1 MTLPNIYTLMKL
13 VSIVS
18 DILNEQISSTFAASK
33 SLDVLANNQNSGYK
47 MGKGP
52 FKGPISYSNRAVELI
67 KKFEKFVDKTYLC
80 SAGKK
85 TIGYGTRLDYHPEIK
100 KNVCITE
107 PKAVELLKTDLDK
120 LVTPVIKDNV
130 TIKLKQ
136 NQIDALYSLIHNI
149 GMDNFVNSNLLKMLN
164 NKKFNNMKKD
174 WQEFQMAD
182 GRVLKGLVKRRQ
194 EELALFFS

>member
-1 MTLPNIYTLMKL
+1 MTLPNIYMLMKL

-18 DILNEQISSTFAASK
+18 DILNEQISSAFATSK
-33 SLDVLANNQNSGYK
+33 SLDVLANNQNGGYK

-52 FKGPISYSNRAVELI
+52 FKGPIKYSNQAVELI

-107 PKAVELLKTDLDK
+107 PKAVELLKKDLDK

-130 TIKLKQ
+130 KIRLKQ
-136 NQIDALYSLIHNI
+136 NQIDALYSLIYNI
-149 GMDNFVNSNLLKMLN
+149 GMDNFVGSQVLEFL
-164 NKKFNNMKKD
+164 NKKEFKNMKREWK
-174 WQEFQMAD
+174 EFQMAD
-182 GRVLKGLVKRRQ
+182 GKVLKGLTRRRL
-194 EELALFFS
+194 EELDLFFS

>member
-1 MTLPNIYTLMKL
+1 MLMKL

-18 DILNEQISSTFAASK
+18 DILDEQIASALATAK
-33 SLDVLANNQNSGYK
+33 ALNPQMKNDVTGQGGQYQP
-47 MGKGP
+47 GRGP
-52 FKGPISYSNRAVELI
+52 VMYSNQAVELI
-67 KKFEKFVDKTYLC
+67 KKYEKFVDKTYLC

-107 PKAVELLKTDLDK
+107 PKATELLKTDLNK
-120 LVTPVIKDNV
+120 MVTPVIKNNV
-130 TIKLKQ
+130 KIKLKQ
-136 NQIDALYSLIHNI
+136 NQLDALYSLIYNI
-149 GMDNFVNSNLLKMLN
+149 GMDKFVNSNLLKMLN
-164 NKKFNNMKKD
+164 IGKFKKMKKD

-182 GRVLKGLVKRRQ
+182 GKVLKGLVRRRQ

>member
-1 MTLPNIYTLMKL
+1 MKL

-18 DILNEQISSTFAASK
+18 DILNEQIASAFATGQAMKPMMK
-33 SLDVLANNQNSGYK
+33 SDHLGQDGQLQ
-47 MGKGP
+47 MGRGP
-52 FKGPISYSNRAVELI
+52 VMYSNQAVELI

-107 PKAVELLKTDLDK
+107 PKATELLKTDLNK
-120 LVTPVIKDNV
+120 MVTPVIKNNV
-130 TIKLKQ
+130 KVKLKQ
-136 NQIDALYSLIHNI
+136 NQLDALYSLIYNI
-149 GMDNFVNSNLLKMLN
+149 GMDKFVNSNLLKMLN
-164 NKKFNNMKKD
+164 RGKFIKMKKD

-182 GRVLKGLVKRRQ
+182 GKVLNGLVRRRQ
-194 EELALFFS
+194 EELALFFT

>member
-1 MTLPNIYTLMKL
+1 MLMKL

-18 DILNEQISSTFAASK
+18 DILNEQIATAFATSQALK
-33 SLDVLANNQNSGYK
+33 PQDKPKQGGQYQP
-47 MGKGP
+47 GQGP
-52 FKGPISYSNRAVELI
+52 VMYSNQAVELI

-107 PKAVELLKTDLDK
+107 PKATELLKTDLNK
-120 LVTPVIKDNV
+120 MVTPVIKNNV
-130 TIKLKQ
+130 KVKLKQ
-136 NQIDALYSLIHNI
+136 NQIDALYSLIYNI
-149 GMDNFVNSNLLKMLN
+149 GMDKFVSSNLLKMLN
-164 NKKFNNMKKD
+164 VGKFKKMKKD

-182 GRVLKGLVKRRQ
+182 GKVLKGLVRRRQ

>member
-1 MTLPNIYTLMKL
+1 MLMKL

-18 DILNEQISSTFAASK
+18 DILNEQIASAFATSQALNPQDK
-33 SLDVLANNQNSGYK
+33 PKQGGQYQP
-47 MGKGP
+47 GQGP
-52 FKGPISYSNRAVELI
+52 VMYSNQAVELI

-107 PKAVELLKTDLDK
+107 PKATELLKTDLNK
-120 LVTPVIKDNV
+120 MVTPVIKNNV
-130 TIKLKQ
+130 KVKLKQ
-136 NQIDALYSLIHNI
+136 NQLDALYSLIYNI
-149 GMDNFVNSNLLKMLN
+149 GMDKFVNSNLLKMLN
-164 NKKFNNMKKD
+164 IGKFKKMKKD

-182 GRVLKGLVKRRQ
+182 GKVLKGLVRRRQ

>member
-1 MTLPNIYTLMKL
+1 MLMKL

-18 DILNEQISSTFAASK
+18 DILNEQIATAFATSQALK
-33 SLDVLANNQNSGYK
+33 PQDKPKQGGQYQP
-47 MGKGP
+47 GQGP
-52 FKGPISYSNRAVELI
+52 VMYSNQAVELI

-107 PKAVELLKTDLDK
+107 PKATELLKTDLNK
-120 LVTPVIKDNV
+120 MVTPVIKNNV
-130 TIKLKQ
+130 KVKLKQ
-136 NQIDALYSLIHNI
+136 NQIDALYSLIYNI
-149 GMDNFVNSNLLKMLN
+149 GMDKFVSSNLLKMLN
-164 NKKFNNMKKD
+164 VGKFKKMKKD

-182 GRVLKGLVKRRQ
+182 GKVLKGLVRRRQ
-194 EELALFFS
+194 EELALFFA

>member
-1 MTLPNIYTLMKL
+1 MLMKL

-18 DILNEQISSTFAASK
+18 DILNEQIATAFATSQALK
-33 SLDVLANNQNSGYK
+33 PQDKPKQGGQYQP
-47 MGKGP
+47 GQGP
-52 FKGPISYSNRAVELI
+52 VMYSNQAVELI

-107 PKAVELLKTDLDK
+107 PKATELLKTDLNK
-120 LVTPVIKDNV
+120 MVTPVIKNNV
-130 TIKLKQ
+130 KVKLKQ
-136 NQIDALYSLIHNI
+136 NQLDALYSLIYNI
-149 GMDNFVNSNLLKMLN
+149 GMDKFVNSNLLKMLN
-164 NKKFNNMKKD
+164 IGKFKKMKKD

-182 GRVLKGLVKRRQ
+182 GKVLKGLVRRRQ
-194 EELALFFS
+194 EELALFFA

>member
-1 MTLPNIYTLMKL
+1 MLMKL

-18 DILNEQISSTFAASK
+18 DILNEQIASAVATSKTLK
-33 SLDVLANNQNSGYK
+33 SQSKAGGAGEYK
-47 MGKGP
+47 IGQ
-52 FKGPISYSNRAVELI
+52 GPIMYSNQAVELI
-67 KKFEKFVDKTYLC
+67 KKFEKFMDKTYLC

-100 KNVCITE
+100 KDVCITE
-107 PKAVELLKTDLDK
+107 PKATELLKTDLNR

-130 TIKLKQ
+130 KVKLKQ
-136 NQIDALYSLIHNI
+136 NQLDALYSLIYNI
-149 GMDNFVNSNLLKMLN
+149 GMDNFVSSNLLKMLN
-164 NKKFNNMKKD
+164 KGKFKKMKKD

-182 GRVLKGLVKRRQ
+182 GKVLKGLVRRRQ

>member
-1 MTLPNIYTLMKL
+1 MLMKL

-18 DILNEQISSTFAASK
+18 DILNEQIETSK
-33 SLDVLANNQNSGYK
+33 LLDVLANNQNGGYK

-52 FKGPISYSNRAVELI
+52 FKGPIKYTNQAVELI

-100 KNVCITE
+100 KNICITE
-107 PKAVELLKTDLDK
+107 PKAIELLKTDLDK

-136 NQIDALYSLIHNI
+136 NQIDALYSLIYNI

-174 WQEFQMAD
+174 WQEFQIAD

-194 EELALFFS
+194 EELSLFFS

>member
-1 MTLPNIYTLMKL
+1 MLMKL

-18 DILNEQISSTFAASK
+18 DILNEQIATAFATSQALK
-33 SLDVLANNQNSGYK
+33 PQDKPKQGGQYQP
-47 MGKGP
+47 GQGP
-52 FKGPISYSNRAVELI
+52 VMYSNQAVELI

-107 PKAVELLKTDLDK
+107 PKATELLKTDLNK
-120 LVTPVIKDNV
+120 MVTPVIKNNV
-130 TIKLKQ
+130 KVKLKQ
-136 NQIDALYSLIHNI
+136 NQLDALYSLIYNI
-149 GMDNFVNSNLLKMLN
+149 GMDNFVSSNLLKMLN
-164 NKKFNNMKKD
+164 KGKFKKMKKD

-182 GRVLKGLVKRRQ
+182 GKVLGGLVRRRQ

>member
-1 MTLPNIYTLMKL
+1 MKL

-18 DILNEQISSTFAASK
+18 DILDEQIASALATAK
-33 SLDVLANNQNSGYK
+33 ALNPQMKNDVTGQGGQYQP
-47 MGKGP
+47 GRGP
-52 FKGPISYSNRAVELI
+52 VMYSNQAVELI
-67 KKFEKFVDKTYLC
+67 KKYEKFVDKTYLC

-107 PKAVELLKTDLDK
+107 PKATELLKTDLNK
-120 LVTPVIKDNV
+120 MVTPVIKNNV
-130 TIKLKQ
+130 KVKLKQ
-136 NQIDALYSLIHNI
+136 NQLDALYSLIYNI
-149 GMDNFVNSNLLKMLN
+149 GMDKFVNSNLLKMLN
-164 NKKFNNMKKD
+164 IGKFKKMKKD

-182 GRVLKGLVKRRQ
+182 GKVLKGLVRRRQ

>member
-1 MTLPNIYTLMKL
+1 MLMKL

-18 DILNEQISSTFAASK
+18 DILNEQIATAFATSQALK
-33 SLDVLANNQNSGYK
+33 PQNKPKQGGQYQP
-47 MGKGP
+47 GRGP
-52 FKGPISYSNRAVELI
+52 VMYSNQAVELI
-67 KKFEKFVDKTYLC
+67 KKYEKFVDKTYLC

-107 PKAVELLKTDLDK
+107 PKATELLKTDLNK
-120 LVTPVIKDNV
+120 MVTPVIKNNV
-130 TIKLKQ
+130 KVKLKQ
-136 NQIDALYSLIHNI
+136 NQLDALYSLIYNI
-149 GMDNFVNSNLLKMLN
+149 GMDKFVNSNLLKMLN
-164 NKKFNNMKKD
+164 IGKFKKMKKD

-182 GRVLKGLVKRRQ
+182 GKVLKGLVRRRQ